1 MIKESE
7 IKKLL
12 EDFEKGKIS
21 KSGLIRKLK
30 IAPYEN
36 LEFARVDYH
45 RKIRIGIPEVIFCG
59 GKSLQQIA
67 EIIERMLKNKHPVL
81 ATRVDEKIAKGLK
94 KKFPQGDY
102 NSRARTFVI
111 KESKKRKKKADKYLV
126 SIISAG
132 TSDMPVAEEAR
143 ETLEFLRVPANCVY
157 DVGVAGLHRFL
168 GEEKKLE
175 SAKVLIV
182 VAGMEG
188 ALASVVGGLYN
199 KPIIAVPTSI
209 GYGTSFSGL
218 SPLLSMLNACS
229 SGITV
234 VNIDNGFG
242 AACAAFRIIRTM
254 KENDEDPDL

>member
-1 MIKESE
+1 MKESD

-12 EDFEKGKIS
+12 VEFEEGKIS
-21 KSGLIRKLK
+21 KSAFIMKLK
-30 IAPYEN
+30 IQPYEN

-59 GKSLQQIA
+59 GKSLQQISD
-67 EIIERMLKNKHPVL
+67 IIKRMQKNKHPVL
-81 ATRVDEKIAKGLK
+81 ATRVEESIAKSLK
-94 KKFPQGDY
+94 KKFPKGKY
-102 NSRARTFVI
+102 NKEARTFVI
-111 KESKKRKKKADKYLV
+111 KDSGIRKKKSKPLV

-143 ETLEFLRVPANCVY
+143 ETLEFLGVPANCVY

-175 SAKVLIV
+175 AARVLIV

-229 SGITV
+229 SGISV

-242 AACAAFRIIRTM
+242 AACAAFRIIRTL
-254 KENDEDPDL
+254 KEDDENSDI